1 MPAPSEHSAADRLL
15 AIASGPRYR
24 EEPYP
29 FLADLR
35 AAAPVARARS
45 GVWLLSRYDD
55 VYTVV
60 RDGRLGH
67 APAGSSA
74 GDAEADAHRPI
85 ALLEGTAH
93 ERVRSLLGIAFPPR
107 TADSL
112 RPRLEETAERLVS
125 GLARSPDPVDL
136 VSQYALPFAFAP
148 VAELAAIPP
157 KDVPSVVAW
166 GSALAAAGDPP
177 WLLAEEVRAAAA
189 RARGEFAS
197 YVAAMVVH
205 RRRRGGDDVIT
216 RLATAEAKGER
227 LDFAELVTNGAFFIV
242 NGYHNTVNLIANAML
257 ALLRH
262 RPQLQLVAAEPS
274 RAGFA
279 LEEAAR
285 YDSPIHAIGR
295 YALADYDLRGATIR
309 SGEAIVS
316 LVGAAHRDPNAFDD
330 PDRFDVTRGSS
341 RPLLTFGG
349 GDHACIGAK
358 LALLA
363 AEVAM
368 RTLLERFPA
377 LELAGAPVRA
387 PTFTL
392 RGLSALPV
400 RLQPGG
406 RPH

>member
-1 MPAPSEHSAADRLL
+1 
-15 AIASGPRYR
+15 
-24 EEPYP
+24 
-29 FLADLR
+29 
-35 AAAPVARARS
+35 V
-45 GVWLLSRYDD
+45 SRYDD
-55 VYTVV
+55 VYAVV

-74 GDAEADAHRPI
+74 GEAEADAHKPI
-85 ALLEGTAH
+85 ALLDGAAH
-93 ERVRSLLGIAFPPR
+93 ERVRSLLRIAFPPR

-112 RPRLEETAERLVS
+112 RPRLEETAVRLVS
-125 GLARSPDPVDL
+125 ELARIPDPVDL

-148 VAELAAIPP
+148 VAELAAIPAE
-157 KDVPSVVAW
+157 DVPSVVAW

-177 WLLAEEVRAAAA
+177 SLLTQEVRATAA

-197 YVAAMVVH
+197 YVAGMVVR
-205 RRRRGGDDVIT
+205 RRRRGGDDVVS
-216 RLATAEAKGER
+216 RLAAAEANGER

-257 ALLRH
+257 ALLQH
-262 RPQLQLVAAEPS
+262 RRQLELVAAEPS
-274 RAGFA
+274 RSA
-279 LEEAAR
+279 LAVEEAAR

-295 YALADYDLRGATIR
+295 YAHTDYDLGGATVR
-309 SGEAIVS
+309 AGEAIAA
-316 LVGAAHRDPNAFDD
+316 LVGAAHRDPDAFDD

-349 GDHACIGAK
+349 GEHACIGAK
-358 LALLA
+358 LAHLA
-363 AEVAM
+363 AEVAL

-377 LELAGAPVRA
+377 LEPAGAPVRA

-400 RLQPGG
+400 RLRPAG
-406 RPH
+406 RSH